1 MNARAARAA
10 VAALL
15 AAVLAGCTLPAP
27 EPEDQDPPAPGPR
40 ASSAPAPVTAAAPRA
55 NASAQAAA
63 AGDIPGI
70 VRRVEPSVVTIAHD
84 EGTGSGVVWSGDG
97 VVVTNAHVVGDVR
110 EVEVAFFDGKR
121 ADGRVRATD
130 PDTDLAVVDVE
141 RRDLQPATFQ
151 KTLPAVGELA
161 VAMGSPL
168 GFQNT
173 ITAGIIS
180 GLHREIPGSADQGIR
195 SLVDLIQTDAA
206 ISPGN
211 SGGAL
216 VNARGE
222 VVGVNVA
229 YIPPEQGAV
238 AIGFAIPGATAV
250 DVVGQLLRDGRA
262 THSYLG
268 VQPDQVTR
276 EVASPARP
284 RPGTRGGRPGG
295 DRRRPRRQGRPAP
308 RRRDRRPGRRH
319 RGDRRGPVCR
329 AAPAQARLPDPAD
342 LRPRPPAA
350 GGHRHP
356 GRPPVARRAL
366 SVPAVGLPEGL
377 GPGGRAVA
385 VAGP

>member
-1 MNARAARAA
+1 MNDRRSAA
-10 VAALL
+10 VHPARTPLVARGV
-15 AAVLAGCTLPAP
+15 AAVLLVVALAGCSLAR
-27 EPEDQDPPAPGPR
+27 EPQAR
-40 ASSAPAPVTAAAPRA
+40 SAPAPVTAAAPQA

-63 AGDIPGI
+63 AGDIPALVGK
-70 VRRVEPSVVTIAHD
+70 VEPAVVTISHD
-84 EGTGSGVVWSGDG
+84 QGSGSGVVWSKDG
-97 VVVTNAHVVGDVR
+97 VVVTNAHVVGEVR
-110 EVEVAFFDGKR
+110 QVEVAFFDGRR

-141 RRDLQPATFQ
+141 RDDLQPATFQ

-180 GLHREIPGSADQGIR
+180 GLHREIPGSAQQGIR

-216 VNARGE
+216 VNAEGQ
-222 VVGVNVA
+222 VVGINVA

-250 DVVGQLLRDGRA
+250 DVVGQLLRNGRA

-268 VQPDQVTR
+268 INPNQVTR
-276 EVASPARP
+276 EIAAQLGLDQARGVVVLEVVEGSPAAEADVRP
-284 RPGTRGGRPGG
+284 GDVITSMDDAGIDTVEDLFSELRQRRPGT
-295 DRRRPRRQGRPAP
+295 
-308 RRRDRRPGRRH
+308 
-319 RGDRRGPVCR
+319 
-329 AAPAQARLPDPAD
+329 QARMTIIRNGRSQEVTVTLAD
-342 LRPRPPAA
+342 RP
-350 GGHRHP
+350 
-356 GRPPVARRAL
+356 
-366 SVPAVGLPEGL
+366 
-377 GPGGRAVA
+377 
-385 VAGP
+385 

>member
-1 MNARAARAA
+1 MSPRAARAA
-10 VAALL
+10 VAVLL
-15 AAVLAGCTLPAP
+15 AAALAGCTVPTP
-27 EPEDQDPPAPGPR
+27 ESEVQDPQAQESR
-40 ASSAPAPVTAAAPRA
+40 ARSAPAPVTAAAPRA

-70 VRRVEPSVVTIAHD
+70 VRKVEPSVVTIQHD
-84 EGTGSGVVWSGDG
+84 QGTGSGVVWSKDG
-97 VVVTNAHVVGDVR
+97 VVVTNAHVVGEARDVQ
-110 EVEVAFFDGKR
+110 VAFFDGQR

-130 PDTDLAVVDVE
+130 PDTDLAVVEVE
-141 RRDLQPATFQ
+141 RDDLQPATFQ

-180 GLHREIPGSADQGIR
+180 GLHREIPGSAEQGIR

-268 VQPDQVTR
+268 IQPDQVTR
-276 EVASPARP
+276 EVATQLGLDQASGVVVLAAIDGGPAAKAGL
-284 RPGTRGGRPGG
+284 RPGDVIVAIDDARIETVEDLFSELRQRKPGSRVRLTIMRDGRQQEATVTLA
-295 DRRRPRRQGRPAP
+295 DRPN
-308 RRRDRRPGRRH
+308 
-319 RGDRRGPVCR
+319 
-329 AAPAQARLPDPAD
+329 
-342 LRPRPPAA
+342 
-350 GGHRHP
+350 
-356 GRPPVARRAL
+356 
-366 SVPAVGLPEGL
+366 
-377 GPGGRAVA
+377 
-385 VAGP
+385 